1 MEKKDKKKTIKNTKK
16 TPKAQ
21 INNVKGTTKTTKKST
36 EDIKNPTEIANKIDK
51 SDDKIVKDDKKINKD
66 LEIQTTR
73 DKELLIA
80 LKEISKGEGIYS
92 TDKLKHAENTIED
105 MKKIAIDALNKYENS
120 LT

>member
-1 MEKKDKKKTIKNTKK
+1 MEKKDKKKTIKNAKK
-16 TPKAQ
+16 TPKVQ
-21 INNVKGTTKTTKKST
+21 TNNVKGATKITKKST
-36 EDIKNPTEIANKIDK
+36 EDIKNPTEIDNKIDK

-73 DKELLIA
+73 EKELLIA

>member
-21 INNVKGTTKTTKKST
+21 TNNVKGKTKTTKKST
-36 EDIKNPTEIANKIDK
+36 EDIKNSTEIANKIDK

-73 DKELLIA
+73 EKELLIA
-80 LKEISKGEGIYS
+80 LKEISKGEGLYS

-105 MKKIAIDALNKYENS
+105 MKKIAIDAINKYENS

>member
-21 INNVKGTTKTTKKST
+21 TKNVKGATKTTKKST
-36 EDIKNPTEIANKIDK
+36 EDIKNSTEIANKIDK
-51 SDDKIVKDDKKINKD
+51 SDDKIVKDDKKINKE
-66 LEIQTTR
+66 LEIQIAR
-73 DKELLIA
+73 EKELLSA
-80 LKEISKGEGIYS
+80 LKEISKGEGVYS

-105 MKKIAIDALNKYENS
+105 MKKIAIDAINKYENS